1 MKKTRHYELGMP
13 ALGYL
18 GLSEAWLCRELGDLH
33 WNLIC
38 DGLNTVSSRLEDS
51 IGNRLYATFTRL
63 KYSIE
68 PGLGG
73 FKENDQLK
81 LDADISRYGAS
92 LFFSETIGTIG
103 SDTIDK
109 VTHASATI
117 KAALMSTFSSREGDD
132 NKALTRGEPLLP
144 PDFSIPEQTT
154 MPEFGKV
161 YRKHRGVSWAD
172 PIFETQYE
180 LNPFYDING
189 VSLVYFAAY
198 PLIADICE
206 LRFTKTAYAERGIDA
221 LAMGTVK
228 RDVFYFANCA
238 SNEAIIY
245 RLHKFTLTDIGYTS
259 TATLTRA
266 SDGKLMAELEAR
278 KVLQF

>member
-63 KYSIE
+63 KYSFE

-73 FKENDQLK
+73 FKENDQLI
-81 LDADISRYGAS
+81 LDAEISRYGAS
-92 LFFSETIGTIG
+92 LFFSEAKGTSHSVT
-103 SDTIDK
+103 SDK
-109 VTHASATI
+109 ASPAAATI
-117 KAALMSTFSSREGDD
+117 TATLMSTFSSREGHN
-132 NKALTRGEPLLP
+132 NKALARGEPILP

-154 MPEFGKV
+154 MPEFGQV
-161 YRKHRGVSWAD
+161 YRKHRGLIWTD
-172 PIFETQYE
+172 PIFETEYE

-221 LAMGTVK
+221 LEMGTIE
-228 RDVFYFANCA
+228 RDVFYFANCDA
-238 SNEAIIY
+238 NDSIVY
-245 RLHKFTLTDIGYTS
+245 RLHEVALTDIGYTA

-266 SDGKLMAELEAR
+266 SDGKLMAELGTR

>member
-13 ALGYL
+13 ALSYL

-63 KYSIE
+63 QYSIE

-73 FKENDQLK
+73 FKENDRLI

-92 LFFSETIGTIG
+92 LFFSEAKGTSD
-103 SDTIDK
+103 SDTSGK
-109 VTHASATI
+109 ATHATATI
-117 KAALMSTFSSREGDD
+117 TAALMSTFSSREGHD
-132 NKALTRGEPLLP
+132 NKTLARGEPILP
-144 PDFSIPEQTT
+144 PGFSIPEHTT
-154 MPEFGKV
+154 MPEFGQV
-161 YRKHRGVSWAD
+161 YRKHRGFIWTD
-172 PIFETQYE
+172 PIFEAEYE

-221 LAMGTVK
+221 LAMSTIE
-228 RDVFYFANCA
+228 RDVFYFANCDA
-238 SNEAIIY
+238 NDAIVY
-245 RLHKFTLTDIGYTS
+245 RLHEVALTDIGYTA

-266 SDGKLMAELEAR
+266 SDGKLMAELRTR